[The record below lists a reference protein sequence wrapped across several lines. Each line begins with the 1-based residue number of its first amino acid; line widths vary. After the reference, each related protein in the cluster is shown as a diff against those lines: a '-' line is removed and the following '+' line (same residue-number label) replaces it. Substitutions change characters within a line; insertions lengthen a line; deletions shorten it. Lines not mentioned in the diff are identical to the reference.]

1 MDMVSLNMKETN
13 QLEETKL
20 AAFLEV
26 IPFIHQMLPD
36 IGIGLTNT
44 EEWIAYF
51 PGRKIDIKASKG
63 MKINPQEPLAECIS
77 ENKKI
82 EALVPEEF
90 FGIPFTGLATPITQ
104 GDKVIGAIAIQL
116 QKQTEQ
122 ELRRISVQIVDFIEK
137 ANGRVADIAKGAEG
151 LSDITTNLLEQSTNA
166 SIEMKQTDEVI
177 SFIKNIANQTNL
189 LGLNAAIEAA
199 RAGDMGRGFGIVA
212 DEIRKLS
219 KETVSSTEK
228 IQTTLENIK
237 RSMTEISASVEKV
250 VHVGREQA
258 VSTEEISVFIDQME
272 EMSKQLNKYASEL

>member
-1 MDMVSLNMKETN
+1 MKETN